1 MVAAAM
7 EETPVR
13 GPGPAAAGTETPG
26 AGPAPGPDGAAAGRP
41 EPDLNAMTRISL
53 RPIASPMPLGFF
65 TVAISS
71 AVTSSLQL
79 GLIDSANRQAV
90 ALTVFSAFVLQLLV
104 GILAF
109 GARDVIAATLMGG
122 FAGAWLA
129 NGLVTSTD
137 AHGGA
142 QVLGVMNLVFT
153 VFAALMASVARPKRV
168 LWLLLMVAVPRYL
181 TAGLFGVSGVEWL
194 GRVAGALGMLL
205 AAVAMYA
212 AYALMLEELR
222 GREVLWIGRGG
233 HVRDAM
239 HAGLGDQLQ
248 RLETQAGVRRTL

>member
-1 MVAAAM
+1 MMVAAAM
-7 EETPVR
+7 EETRVR
-13 GPGPAAAGTETPG
+13 EPGPTAAGVEPSAVPEAS
-26 AGPAPGPDGAAAGRP
+26 AGGHP
-41 EPDLNAMTRISL
+41 EPNLHAMTRISL

-71 AVTSSLQL
+71 AVTSSMQL
-79 GLIDSANRQAV
+79 GLIDSAHRQAV

-104 GILAF
+104 AILAF
-109 GARDVIAATLMGG
+109 GARDVIAATLMGA

-137 AHGGA
+137 VQGGA
-142 QVLGVMNLVFT
+142 QVLGVMNLAFT

-168 LWLLLMVAVPRYL
+168 LWLLLMVAVPRYF

-194 GRVAGALGMLL
+194 GQVAGALGMVL

-212 AYALMLEELR
+212 AHALMLEELQ

-239 HAGLGDQLQ
+239 HAGLGDQLK

>member
-1 MVAAAM
+1 MVAVVR
-7 EETPVR
+7 EDEQVR
-13 GPGPAAAGTETPG
+13 GPGPAVSGAETST
-26 AGPAPGPDGAAAGRP
+26 GPAPEARSGA
-41 EPDLNAMTRISL
+41 EPDLHAMTRITL

-79 GLIDSANRQAV
+79 GLIDAANRQAV

-104 GILAF
+104 SILAF
-109 GARDVIAATLMGG
+109 GARDVIAATLMAG

-129 NGLVTSTD
+129 NGLVTATD

-142 QVLGVMNLVFT
+142 QVLGVMNLAFT

-168 LWLLLMVAVPRYL
+168 LWVLLLIAVPRYFV
-181 TAGLFGVSGVEWL
+181 AGLHGVSGVAVL
-194 GRVAGALGMLL
+194 GQVAGALGMLL

-222 GREVLWIGRGG
+222 GREVLWIGRNGP
-233 HVRDAM
+233 VRDAM
-239 HAGLGDQLQ
+239 RAGLDGQLQ
-248 RLETQAGVRRTL
+248 RLERQAGVRRTL

>member
-1 MVAAAM
+1 MAAVAT

-13 GPGPAAAGTETPG
+13 GPEPEVAAAAARTGATE
-26 AGPAPGPDGAAAGRP
+26 AGGAA
-41 EPDLNAMTRISL
+41 PDLDAMTRITL

-79 GLIDSANRQAV
+79 GLIDGAYRQAV
-90 ALTVFSAFVLQLLV
+90 GLTVFAAFVLQLLV
-104 GILAF
+104 SILAF
-109 GARDVIAATLMGG
+109 GARDVIAATLMAG
-122 FAGAWLA
+122 FAGAWLS
-129 NGLVTSTD
+129 NGLVM
-137 AHGGA
+137 AANAPGGA

-168 LWLLLMVAVPRYL
+168 LWVLLMIAVPRYFV
-181 TAGLFGVSGVEWL
+181 AGLHGVTGVHWL
-194 GRVAGALGMLL
+194 GQAAGALGMLL

-212 AYALMLEELR
+212 AHALLLEELR
-222 GREVLWIGRGG
+222 GKEVLWIGRSGP
-233 HVRDAM
+233 VQEAM
-239 HAGLGDQLQ
+239 HAALPGQLR